1 MQSENDSLL
10 KNDTWKLV
18 QLPKKRDTIGSNG
31 VFKIKRNAKID
42 VFI

>member
-1 MQSENDSLL
+1 MQSEYDSLM

-18 QLPKKRDTIGSNG
+18 QLLKNRDTIGSKG